1 MAKAKRPKQEAA
13 ENEVAARLSRAA
25 TVLEIHPIG
34 TDLTFRFA
42 AFNVPIGV
50 QRTLHAELRAEP
62 VDLLGRGLPGVV
74 AAWWV
79 SRLAGG
85 EDVTLAE
92 VESEWDERCAGTSIS
107 SVQVEAI
114 DAAEAVDAEKG
125 EAAPES

>member
-13 ENEVAARLSRAA
+13 ENEVAALSRAA

-62 VDLLGRGLPGVV
+62 VDLLGRGPAGRGGCVVGV
-74 AAWWV
+74 AA
-79 SRLAGG
+79 R
-85 EDVTLAE
+85 
-92 VESEWDERCAGTSIS
+92 RR
-107 SVQVEAI
+107 
-114 DAAEAVDAEKG
+114 
-125 EAAPES
+125 